1 MDQENSEKGHRRRRC
16 CSGLSESIS
25 TRESP
30 WIVCC
35 LRRHQFAR
43 GWVLLAALA
52 IRPQVIS
59 TTSTSVCLVYPANLL
74 ALGTLTHPPRT
85 ACLCQRSELPGF
97 TMQESSSFNKF
108 PNASRIRS
116 SSQAANTPVAG
127 PDLSLQISPPNS
139 YNQQQ
144 QPSSSPGALF
154 VAPRSPHERVHGF
167 DLWKLVPQRSG
178 SCSDS
183 DSNLSSSPAAAA
195 ASGRRRHAA
204 AAAERGGGHEAAAAL
219 GTSTDLC
226 LANPASFDSFQDR
239 GLPPHK
245 ILQQAAAGSEAAA
258 FKSVTSGSYHHM
270 QSSPPRG
277 FLQDLHIRVESDRSP
292 LRLQQQVAYP
302 HPHSPHNSPSPP
314 ASSSLHT
321 ISPGDVAPRDHSSA
335 YRLGLPASFPSNYIF
350 SSSRDSEST
359 ALLQQQQQQQEHNAP
374 PLHAVPTRSADGQY
388 ASALNIGGAGGLQS
402 GPRMPN
408 CMTTPSSNLQETSS
422 STLRSRFVSKLP
434 SKRSMRAPRMRWN
447 SRLHQHFVHAVEL
460 LGGHESNALSLSPL
474 PTHHACL
481 DYRKKERERWSSLCL
496 QQWIITRFLSCKL
509 AHGFEMHPI
518 HERKWLAL
526 CFQDSSMLSFKRKS
540 VCNNNKNLI
549 LCSGAFLLFWSSVCY
564 SLLATVFI
572 VCVYPHTGEL
582 LIICTEA
589 TPKSVLELM
598 NVKDLTLAHVKSHLQ
613 VCVLGRLTERSA
625 LKASVFPGLQCFLLL
640 LFTLPS
646 MKYFMFILCMCW
658 SSLLSLSSSLVVLV
672 TFNGLLLGFKHVL
685 KQPSNS

>member
-1 MDQENSEKGHRRRRC
+1 VDQESSEKGHRRRRC
-16 CSGLSESIS
+16 CSGVSESRS

-35 LRRHQFAR
+35 LRRHQLAR

-52 IRPQVIS
+52 ISPQVIS
-59 TTSTSVCLVYPANLL
+59 TTSTSVCLVYPTNLR
-74 ALGTLTHPPRT
+74 ALGALTHPPRT
-85 ACLCQRSELPGF
+85 ACLWQRSELPGF

-108 PNASRIRS
+108 PNASRISS

-204 AAAERGGGHEAAAAL
+204 AAVGRGGGHEAAAAL

-245 ILQQAAAGSEAAA
+245 LLQQAAGGSEVAA

-277 FLQDLHIRVESDRSP
+277 FLQELHIRLESDRSP
-292 LRLQQQVAYP
+292 LRLQQQQQQQVAYPHP

-321 ISPGDVAPRDHSSA
+321 ISPGEVAPREHSSA

-350 SSSRDSEST
+350 NSSRDSESP

-408 CMTTPSSNLQETSS
+408 CMATPSSNLQETSS
-422 STLRSRFVSKLP
+422 STLRSRFMSKLP

-460 LGGHESNALSLSPL
+460 LGGHESNALSVSPSH
-474 PTHHACL
+474 PSCL
-481 DYRKKERERWSSLCL
+481 
-496 QQWIITRFLSCKL
+496 FL
-509 AHGFEMHPI
+509 
-518 HERKWLAL
+518 
-526 CFQDSSMLSFKRKS
+526 
-540 VCNNNKNLI
+540 
-549 LCSGAFLLFWSSVCY
+549 
-564 SLLATVFI
+564 
-572 VCVYPHTGEL
+572 
-582 LIICTEA
+582 
-589 TPKSVLELM
+589 
-598 NVKDLTLAHVKSHLQ
+598 
-613 VCVLGRLTERSA
+613 
-625 LKASVFPGLQCFLLL
+625 CFLLCSCNTPRNI
-640 LFTLPS
+640 TLGFS
-646 MKYFMFILCMCW
+646 LSS
-658 SSLLSLSSSLVVLV
+658 SSLLSLSSWSESSQPVFSEDYKPPVGEFPCPPSLPC
-672 TFNGLLLGFKHVL
+672 FPK
-685 KQPSNS
+685 